1 MARDHARINL
11 DIWGDDDWLDLSWRA
26 QHLYFVLYTA
36 PQLSFCG
43 AGPWHPGRLAN
54 RAADWTANDI
64 EQAAAELSEQLF
76 LFVDTETEEFLLRSW
91 IKHDGL
97 WRTPNM
103 AVTVAK
109 ARGDLAS
116 RTLRGV
122 IVFEVAKL
130 AAKHPESTSWARPA
144 VANMLGQNAV
154 DPTSI
159 PPFNPG
165 PKGGA
170 NPGSNP
176 TAKGYGHPGSNPGS
190 NGGPTLPPTPL
201 TPTPEE
207 RAQDQLPDEPPID
220 DNVPIEIESAARPS
234 RPSKP
239 SSSELSFIRLHVGQ
253 KLPRDIETG
262 LVTEVRKLRTFER
275 PVIEAALQNWA
286 TRDCSPKLLSNL
298 VSDELKRRRTP
309 SKPRTLTKSER
320 QFVELELMKDN
331 PDPVALRQLGIN
343 PPTTNLRAINGGQP

>member
-1 MARDHARINL
+1 MARDHARVNL

-54 RAADWTANDI
+54 RASEWTADDI
-64 EQAAAELSEQLF
+64 ELAAIELSERLF

-103 AVTVAK
+103 AVTVAN

-130 AAKHPESTSWARPA
+130 ATKHPESTSWARPA
-144 VANMLGQNAV
+144 VANMLSQNAI

-159 PPFNPG
+159 PPYNPG
-165 PKGGA
+165 PNGGGNPTA
-170 NPGSNP
+170 NPASNP

-190 NGGPTLPPTPL
+190 KGGRTPPPTPV
-201 TPTPEE
+201 TPTPEGGYVSGE
-207 RAQDQLPDEPPID
+207 RYEGQPPPSKCSKHINETFPPPCGACRDARQGREAWDTERTRIAEEAKRVRRALAANCPLCDDFEWLIDVEPAVKCTHPQT
-220 DNVPIEIESAARPS
+220 ESA
-234 RPSKP
+234 
-239 SSSELSFIRLHVGQ
+239 
-253 KLPRDIETG
+253 
-262 LVTEVRKLRTFER
+262 
-275 PVIEAALQNWA
+275 
-286 TRDCSPKLLSNL
+286 
-298 VSDELKRRRTP
+298 
-309 SKPRTLTKSER
+309 
-320 QFVELELMKDN
+320 
-331 PDPVALRQLGIN
+331 
-343 PPTTNLRAINGGQP
+343 